1 MLDIVVYISY
11 FVLIC
16 YGLFCCKACHYHSH
30 NNGIIH
36 VWITLLFV
44 FFIYRGAISYVS
56 CCYTVVSIIL
66 VFLLFIQ
73 QIILISQNITIQEF
87 NRSIQRRS
95 AAGERVSWWRS
106 LYISDNPYNMS
117 LRSNWL
123 TFIRRTRHE
132 PIVPSANEEDLIEW

>member
-1 MLDIVVYISY
+1 MACFSVSRVIKILTIM
-11 FVLIC
+11 VLC
-16 YGLFCCKACHYHSH
+16 MYELRYCLF
-30 NNGIIH
+30 
-36 VWITLLFV
+36 

-95 AAGERVSWWRS
+95 AAAGEHVSWWRS

-132 PIVPSANEEDLIEW
+132 PIVPSANEEDLIE